1 MAKWSKTAMNAGV
14 DLVALEAA
22 SGRVLFS
29 LAGWRRHEVAAG
41 GGRDGVWLQPGG
53 GIPRQVACLQG
64 NVEID
69 TGEGGAG
76 LVRLE
81 PGAVWAPAEDRGAG
95 GKEIVVRRRRRQ
107 TGGGGESGMAVVMEL
122 AFARPLAAEYAA
134 FLARNFGRLVRLPLE
149 GEAWRALR
157 GLESAMVAGN
167 GVGEVVSRRV
177 FGWLAALHG
186 ALEARQVHLRDLLRG
201 RIDHLLPECAAHGYS
216 VKALATHLGCSPVWL
231 AGRLQRAWGRP
242 AGEVLHG
249 LRYRQA
255 WALLNTTSM
264 DVAEA
269 GRRCGFGSAS
279 SFVTAFRR
287 ACGVTPAQAR
297 GRPVPRAWRTP
308 VVRTGSVAHAG
319 EAGEEPATLATG
331 GGGEDD
337 VRVAAA
343 VWSGPY
349 FQFDGGVS
357 DVTYAHPYDLS
368 INTISNS
375 VCWVLTLEGEAVF
388 ECGGHSLTL
397 RPGMVLVYPQPLN
410 GRLVTREG
418 RPWRRL
424 WIKVRGEWAV
434 GAMLALGAAHGWV
447 ARVPLSSRVVRLTR
461 EWVDY
466 WSAHRGE
473 PSVEGSRAAFEW
485 LAEWWRFLCIQKPV
499 MDGNGGARMDEG
511 GEGAGAAEA
520 LPDLRRLLSRSF
532 FRRIKTISGYAAQI
546 GYSREHTSR
555 KLRGQWSNGTPAQ
568 IVRRN
573 RLAQAA
579 LDLRHTRMSVAEVA
593 QRAQFASAGT
603 FIVAFKKRFGQTP
616 LAWRLGR
623 M

>member
-1 MAKWSKTAMNAGV
+1 MRKGGRKRVASRTGIDPA
-14 DLVALEAA
+14 ALESAA
-22 SGRVLFS
+22 GRVLFS
-29 LAGWRRHEVAAG
+29 LAGWRRHEIAAG
-41 GGRDGVWLQPGG
+41 GK
-53 GIPRQVACLQG
+53 
-64 NVEID
+64 
-69 TGEGGAG
+69 EGGRLQLGDATTRHVICLRGNAEVETTAG
-76 LVRLE
+76 VMRLE
-81 PGAVWAPAEDRGAG
+81 TGTVWAPAG
-95 GKEIVVRRRRRQ
+95 GGTADGIAPVVRWRAGMKD
-107 TGGGGESGMAVVMEL
+107 GGDSPVVLEF
-122 AFARPLAAEYAA
+122 AFAPPLAAEYAG
-134 FLARNFGRLVRLPLE
+134 FLARNFGRVVRLPTDGTALR
-149 GEAWRALR
+149 AARALER
-157 GLESAMVAGN
+157 ASE
-167 GVGEVVSRRV
+167 VGETREMMSKQV
-177 FGWLAALHG
+177 FAWLTALHE
-186 ALEARQVHLRDLLRG
+186 ALEERQVHLRDLLRG

-216 VKALATHLGCSPVWL
+216 VKALATHLGCSPAYL
-231 AGRLQRAWGRP
+231 AGRLRHAWRRP
-242 AGEVLHG
+242 AGEVLHE
-249 LRYRQA
+249 LRYRHA
-255 WALLNTTSM
+255 WTLLNTTSSA
-264 DVAEA
+264 VAEA
-269 GRRCGFGSAS
+269 GWRCGFGSAS

-287 ACGVTPAQAR
+287 ACGITPAQAR
-297 GRPVPRAWRTP
+297 GKPVPRFLVAS
-308 VVRTGSVAHAG
+308 GSPMDLPGG
-319 EAGEEPATLATG
+319 EAGRGKRNAEPIATS
-331 GGGEDD
+331 GGGETT
-337 VRVAAA
+337 VAAA

-357 DVTYAHPYDLS
+357 DVTYPHPYDLA
-368 INTISNS
+368 INTISNA
-375 VCWVLTLEGEAVF
+375 VHWVLTLEGEAVF

-397 RPGMVLVYPQPLN
+397 HPGIVLVYPQPLN

-418 RPWRRL
+418 GSWRRL
-424 WIKVRGEWAV
+424 WIKVRGEWGVEAL
-434 GAMLALGAAHGWV
+434 MALGAAHGWV
-447 ARVPLSSRVVRLTR
+447 ARVPLSSRVVRLAR

-499 MDGNGGARMDEG
+499 IDGNGGARMDEG
-511 GEGAGAAEA
+511 EGGAGIAEA

-579 LDLRHTRMSVAEVA
+579 LDLQHTRMSVAEVA